1 VSEPEPEPKPQRDQL
16 ARTPLA
22 DTASAERRPDSDHP
36 DHHAAAAARLPHP
49 EPDATQPA
57 VVPGIAAIALIRDES
72 GGVLLIKQT
81 GGPFAGSWLLPG
93 GRAGE
98 DESTVHALVREVREE
113 TGLTLTDAV
122 YVTGY
127 RTSGDGYDVT
137 VLMYRGPAT
146 GTLVPERGSDARWFA
161 LDSIPDPHPA
171 LRRQLFDAG
180 VAQEDEGAI
189 DAALA
194 EAGIQMERLG

>member
-1 VSEPEPEPKPQRDQL
+1 M
-16 ARTPLA
+16 
-22 DTASAERRPDSDHP
+22 
-36 DHHAAAAARLPHP
+36 
-49 EPDATQPA
+49 
-57 VVPGIAAIALIRDES
+57 PGIAAIALIRDED
-72 GGVLLIKQT
+72 GRVLLIKQT
-81 GGPFAGSWLLPG
+81 GGAFAGSWLLPG

-146 GTLVPERGSDARWFA
+146 GTLVPERGSDARWFDPDA
-161 LDSIPDPHPA
+161 IPERHPA
-171 LRRQLFDAG
+171 LRRQLLDAG
-180 VAQEDEGAI
+180 VGHDDERAVAAAL
-189 DAALA
+189 DAA
-194 EAGIQMERLG
+194 GITMGRVD